1 MRASVGLVLLIEEAL
16 HHPLFLELNLL
27 YIHRIL
33 PLVINSFE
41 LELKAQLDLLLGL
54 SLVEVLA
61 LRLLQVFI
69 SSYGIRELLQLLV
82 RLVDVHVDD
91 VHLREALE
99 HLPEQVVLELVVG
112 LDVKFL
118 EEVVLRLLVC
128 LVDGWVPA

>member
-1 MRASVGLVLLIEEAL
+1 M
-16 HHPLFLELNLL
+16 
-27 YIHRIL
+27 
-33 PLVINSFE
+33 
-41 LELKAQLDLLLGL
+41 
-54 SLVEVLA
+54 
-61 LRLLQVFI
+61 
-69 SSYGIRELLQLLV
+69 
-82 RLVDVHVDD
+82 DD